1 MSGPVAAVDCGTN
14 STRLL
19 ITDAADG
26 AAADRSYM
34 DRRQTVTRLGRGV
47 DASGRL
53 HPEAVEET
61 LDCLRAYRS
70 VLDRHK
76 VQRVRAAATSAVR
89 DAANRAEF
97 LDAAGEAIGAPVEL
111 LTPAAE
117 ATLSFRGA
125 TAGLAPAVG
134 GWLVLDIGGGSTEL
148 ALGPGPDDPL
158 HSADPVSGPRPGL
171 SQHSADPV
179 SGPRLGPSQHSADPV
194 SGPRPGPSQHSTE
207 PAPESGPGLQWHSA
221 EVGCVRLTERYVHH
235 DPPRPEEL
243 AACLQ
248 VTELHLDDAARAMP
262 GITAGCELV
271 ATGGTATTAA
281 AVELGLPAYDSD
293 RIHRFELTR
302 AAAEDVFRTLAT
314 ESAADR
320 IANPGLHPDRA
331 GVIVAGLCILVKV
344 MRYFDFDRC
353 LVSEADILDGLARS
367 LLSPAP
373 ADC

>member
-19 ITDAADG
+19 VTAGAGGADP
-26 AAADRSYM
+26 ADI
-34 DRRQTVTRLGRGV
+34 DRRQTVTGLGRGV

-53 HPEAVEET
+53 DPAAVEET
-61 LDCLRAYRS
+61 LACLRSYRS
-70 VLDRHK
+70 VMDRHR
-76 VQRVRAAATSAVR
+76 VERVRAVATSAAR

-97 LDAAGEAIGAPVEL
+97 LDAAGEVIGAPVEL

-117 ATLSFRGA
+117 AALSFRGA
-125 TAGLAPAVG
+125 TAGLDPARG
-134 GWLVLDIGGGSTEL
+134 PWLVLDIGGGSTEL
-148 ALGPGPDDPL
+148 AFGSAPD
-158 HSADPVSGPRPGL
+158 
-171 SQHSADPV
+171 
-179 SGPRLGPSQHSADPV
+179 
-194 SGPRPGPSQHSTE
+194 
-207 PAPESGPGLQWHSA
+207 LQWHSA

-235 DPPRPEEL
+235 DPPQPEEL

-262 GITAGCELV
+262 GISAGCELV

-281 AVELGLPAYDSD
+281 AVELGLAAYDRN

-320 IANPGLHPDRA
+320 AANPGLHPDRA

-353 LVSEADILDGLARS
+353 LVSEADILDGLALS
-367 LLSPAP
+367 LLDSELAGS
-373 ADC
+373 

>member
-1 MSGPVAAVDCGTN
+1 MSGLVAAVDCGTN

-19 ITDAADG
+19 VTGAADD
-26 AAADRSYM
+26 AAADRASI

-47 DASGRL
+47 DASGLL

-61 LDCLRAYRS
+61 IGCLRVYRS
-70 VLDRHK
+70 VLDRHG
-76 VQRVRAAATSAVR
+76 VTRVRAAATSAVR

-117 ATLSFRGA
+117 SALSFRGA
-125 TAGLAPAVG
+125 TAGLDPAAG
-134 GWLVLDIGGGSTEL
+134 RWLVLDIGGGSTEL
-148 ALGPGPDDPL
+148 ALGPGADAPL
-158 HSADPVSGPRPGL
+158 QSADPVSSSCPDL
-171 SQHSADPV
+171 S
-179 SGPRLGPSQHSADPV
+179 L
-194 SGPRPGPSQHSTE
+194 HSTA
-207 PAPESGPGLQWHSA
+207 PAPEPGSDFQWHSA

-235 DPPRPEEL
+235 DPARPEEL

-262 GITAGCELV
+262 GISAGCELV

-281 AVELGLPAYDSD
+281 AVELGLPAYDRD

-314 ESAADR
+314 ESASDR

-353 LVSEADILDGLARS
+353 LVSEADILDGLALTLPS
-367 LLSPAP
+367 A
-373 ADC
+373 

>member
-19 ITDAADG
+19 ITKGAGGADL
-26 AAADRSYM
+26 ADI
-34 DRRQTVTRLGRGV
+34 DRRQTVTRLGQGV

-53 HPEAVEET
+53 DPAAVEET
-61 LDCLRAYRS
+61 LACLRAYRS
-70 VLDRHK
+70 AMDRRR
-76 VQRVRAAATSAVR
+76 VERVRAVATSAAR

-97 LDAAGEAIGAPVEL
+97 LEAAGEAIGAPVEL

-117 ATLSFRGA
+117 AALSFRGA
-125 TAGLAPAVG
+125 TAGLDPAG
-134 GWLVLDIGGGSTEL
+134 GPWLVLDIGGGSTEL
-148 ALGPGPDDPL
+148 AFGPAPSAHGPGDPSPGGPGPPA
-158 HSADPVSGPRPGL
+158 HGPG
-171 SQHSADPV
+171 D
-179 SGPRLGPSQHSADPV
+179 
-194 SGPRPGPSQHSTE
+194 PGPAATGSGG
-207 PAPESGPGLQWHSA
+207 PAPDPQWHSA

-248 VTELHLDDAARAMP
+248 VTELHLDDAVRAMP
-262 GITAGCELV
+262 GISAECELV

-281 AVELGLPAYDSD
+281 AVELGLAAYDRD
-293 RIHRFELTR
+293 RVHRFELTR

-320 IANPGLHPDRA
+320 AANPGLHPDRA

-353 LVSEADILDGLARS
+353 LVSEADILDGLALS
-367 LLSPAP
+367 LLAPRPASS
-373 ADC
+373 